1 MSTQVTA
8 ELRGTT
14 FKGEVTDMDV
24 IFAAGLMMPNYGDV
38 IEKETGLFESFQ
50 KFSAEHSAMVA
61 IAGEAG
67 KEAVMQKMSE
77 SWAERVILRLNTN
90 LAMRSAF
97 AQRMREIFP
106 TLPVNLISHK
116 RWNDKE
122 GNIHEESSV
131 RLDMSEVMNLLA
143 PIMATLNE
151 VSMAATPEPV
161 VQDDIASLKA
171 ELAEMRKSLERPKK
185 SQGFAKQVEATLES

>member
-1 MSTQVTA
+1 MSTQIIA
-8 ELRGTT
+8 ELRGATY
-14 FKGEVTDMDV
+14 KGEVTDMDAM
-24 IFAAGLMMPNYGDV
+24 FAAGLMMPNYGDV
-38 IEKETGLFESFQ
+38 IEKESGLFESFQ

-67 KEAVMQKMSE
+67 KEALMQQMSE

-106 TLPVNLISHK
+106 TIPANLISHK

-122 GNIHEESSV
+122 GNIHEESSI
-131 RLDMSEVMNLLA
+131 RLDMKEVMDLLA
-143 PIMATLNE
+143 PVMATLNE
-151 VSMAATPEPV
+151 VNVAVAPEAP
-161 VQDDIASLKA
+161 VQDDIATLKA
-171 ELAEMRKSLERPKK
+171 EIAAMRKSLEKRPAP
-185 SQGFAKQVEATLES
+185 QGFGKQEATAEA